1 MALHE
6 LAARSILAFA
16 AVLAVPAALAHA
28 GALFELETSHYGG
41 SAETE
46 RHVFAAEGKNI
57 KMDSAQ
63 GAGSSDP
70 DQIIYR
76 GDRGDMLV
84 IDNDER
90 SYMIMDEKAIAAM
103 RRMMGGGGGGG
114 SDGMEAM
121 IQEALKNVPEE
132 QRAAIEQMMREQ
144 MKAQMPS
151 GSEAPASV
159 QKVEYRET
167 GERAEQAG
175 YPSTKYEA
183 VRGDEV
189 IRELWITDWDNV
201 DGGDEARDAF
211 RAMAEFWSKAFGD
224 LPGMQEENPIEIF
237 EKADGFPVLVREFSS
252 GQLESESVLKNAT
265 QRDFEPADFEPP
277 AGYEQQQMGM

>member
-1 MALHE
+1 M
-6 LAARSILAFA
+6 
-16 AVLAVPAALAHA
+16 PAALAHA
-28 GALFELETSHYGG
+28 GALFELETTNHYGG
-41 SAETE
+41 STETE

-76 GDRGDMLV
+76 GDRREMLV

-90 SYMIMDEKAIAAM
+90 SYMVMDQEAIAAM
-103 RRMMGGGGGGG
+103 RRMMGGGGEGGGG
-114 SDGMEAM
+114 SGGMEAM

-132 QRAAIEQMMREQ
+132 QRAAVEQMMREQ
-144 MKAQMPS
+144 MQAQMPS
-151 GSEAPASV
+151 GSGAPEGV

-167 GERAEQAG
+167 DEREEQAG
-175 YPSTKYEA
+175 YPTTKYEA
-183 VRGDEV
+183 VQGGEV

-211 RAMAEFWSKAFGD
+211 RAMAEFWGEAFGD

-237 EKADGFPVLVREFSS
+237 EKADGFPVLVREFSN
-252 GQLESESVLKNAT
+252 GQLESESVLKSAT
-265 QRDFEPADFEPP
+265 ERDFEPADFEPP
-277 AGYEQQQMGM
+277 AGYAQQQMGM